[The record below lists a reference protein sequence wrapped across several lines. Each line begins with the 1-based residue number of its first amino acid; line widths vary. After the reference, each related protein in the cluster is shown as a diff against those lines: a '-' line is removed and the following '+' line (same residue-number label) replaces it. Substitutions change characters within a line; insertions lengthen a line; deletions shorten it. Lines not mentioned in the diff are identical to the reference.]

1 MHEETCVLV
10 IFGAERCEQVRL
22 CVTTNLNNC
31 VRGWGGR
38 EGEPE
43 GLVDCLLTPK
53 PCLGT
58 VYAVDVS
65 EGGVNRGEE
74 V

>member
-1 MHEETCVLV
+1 M
-10 IFGAERCEQVRL
+10 
-22 CVTTNLNNC
+22 TTNLNT
-31 VRGWGGR
+31 VLEDGGR

-58 VYAVDVS
+58 VYTVDVS
-65 EGGVNRGEE
+65 KGGVNRGEE

>member
-1 MHEETCVLV
+1 M
-10 IFGAERCEQVRL
+10 
-22 CVTTNLNNC
+22 TTNLNT
-31 VRGWGGR
+31 VLEDGRGGGR
-38 EGEPE
+38 
-43 GLVDCLLTPK
+43 LVDCLLTSK